1 MGYASLTIIV
11 PLIEH
16 PATRHV
22 WITFLCFVW
31 LSKASFLVG
40 RCINR
45 EDEDAVASPAA
56 GSAMFVEVV
65 LTMEVPEVD
74 VEDEEA
80 VVLFMVDDE
89 IMQRWIIIGEISS
102 GGMYTSTW

>member
-1 MGYASLTIIV
+1 M
-11 PLIEH
+11 
-16 PATRHV
+16 
-22 WITFLCFVW
+22 
-31 LSKASFLVG
+31 G

-89 IMQRWIIIGEISS
+89 IMQR
-102 GGMYTSTW
+102 